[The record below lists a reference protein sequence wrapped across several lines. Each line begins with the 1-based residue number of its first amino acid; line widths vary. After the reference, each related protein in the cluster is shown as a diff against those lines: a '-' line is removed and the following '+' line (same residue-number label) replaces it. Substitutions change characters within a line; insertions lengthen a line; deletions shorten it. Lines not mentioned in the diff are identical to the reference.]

1 MNRKALVLYLRD
13 LRDLEFARRKIAA
26 IYESRMAANYGRT
39 VAYFETARYLEGR

>member
-1 MNRKALVLYLRD
+1 MNRKALLLYLRD
-13 LRDLEFARRKIAA
+13 LRDLKIAA